1 MDKRKK
7 KGKKKGKKAEW
18 APDTFPQPRTYP
30 SGWDSTAL
38 FAANGTKASEGE
50 AREKTESNDSGDWK
64 PEKFPK
70 PRTFPKN
77 WSIDD

>member
-1 MDKRKK
+1 MKNKK
-7 KGKKKGKKAEW
+7 KGKNAEW
-18 APDTFPQPRTYP
+18 TPESFPQPRTYP
-30 SGWDSTAL
+30 SGWDSSAL
-38 FAANGTKASEGE
+38 FAVNGDRIREGE
-50 AREKTESNDSGDWK
+50 AREQAESKDSTDWK